1 MTTVY
6 GIILE
11 IIHGYDRRLLE
22 HLRVCKENELRQIY
36 YMNYSPLN
44 KDSITG

>member
-11 IIHGYDRRLLE
+11 IIHGYDRHLLE
-22 HLRVCKENELRQIY
+22 HLRVCKENELHQTQ
-36 YMNYSPLN
+36 YMNNSPLN
-44 KDSITG
+44 KDSVTG